1 MKIDVYDTYAK
12 SKDGHVIHFDVFV
25 AQGTDAGVAF
35 SYAKAWLDSIGE
47 NGESLEQNRCRFC
60 HSENAH
66 PAVEKAISE
75 QGHFILQMEGCPS
88 PAF

>member
-12 SKDGHVIHFDVFV
+12 SKDGHVIHFDVLV
-25 AQGTDAGVAF
+25 AQGTDADVAYG
-35 SYAKAWLDSIGE
+35 YAKAWLNSIGE

-66 PAVEKAISE
+66 PEIEKTVNG
-75 QGHFILQMEGCPS
+75 QGYFILQMEGCPS
-88 PAF
+88 PMV